1 MGSFKLK
8 MLRPKPRWESFQRSP
23 RPLAGGEGADCP
35 VPKIPPP
42 LLALWPSIFGPS
54 GLSILVL
61 WASIFGPSGL
71 STSSFGTRTPLT
83 DIYGPGRPI
92 VGSKRSLTKSM

>member
-35 VPKIPPP
+35 LSKIPPP
-42 LLALWPSIFGPS
+42 LLALWP
-54 GLSILVL
+54 
-61 WASIFGPSGL
+61 SIFGPSGL